1 MDMSNP
7 LTVVGIVLTAFIVLM
22 VLSVVLEF
30 LSHPIRF
37 LAKIVLKIAG
47 ILFVILA
54 MFQIADLINNKGVK
68 WDAVA
73 VMVGCALV
81 GALCEW
87 LIVRPSML
95 ERAPWN
101 ERPSREGRTPSMRNG
116 SGIRMSGTTGNGSAT
131 ARYGKTETR
140 NEMNE
145 KNAAPEPG
153 ERSCLSRTGVILEIE
168 EREYRR
174 RINRRSEL

>member
-68 WDAVA
+68 WDAWQSWSAAPGRRTVRVA
-73 VMVGCALV
+73 DCASEH
-81 GALCEW
+81 A
-87 LIVRPSML
+87 
-95 ERAPWN
+95 
-101 ERPSREGRTPSMRNG
+101 RTPRH
-116 SGIRMSGTTGNGSAT
+116 GTRGHREKQNAEHEKWKRYQDERHDWEWERDRTIWKDGN
-131 ARYGKTETR
+131 
-140 NEMNE
+140 
-145 KNAAPEPG
+145 
-153 ERSCLSRTGVILEIE
+153 E
-168 EREYRR
+168 E
-174 RINRRSEL
+174 

>member
-73 VMVGCALV
+73 VMVGCAP
-81 GALCEW
+81 GRRT
-87 LIVRPSML
+87 VRVADCAS
-95 ERAPWN
+95 EHA
-101 ERPSREGRTPSMRNG
+101 RTPRH
-116 SGIRMSGTTGNGSAT
+116 GTRGH
-131 ARYGKTETR
+131 R
-140 NEMNE
+140 E
-145 KNAAPEPG
+145 KA
-153 ERSCLSRTGVILEIE
+153 ERRA
-168 EREYRR
+168 
-174 RINRRSEL
+174 

>member
-87 LIVRPSML
+87 LIGAS
-95 ERAPWN
+95 EHA
-101 ERPSREGRTPSMRNG
+101 RTPRH
-116 SGIRMSGTTGNGSAT
+116 GTRGH
-131 ARYGKTETR
+131 R
-140 NEMNE
+140 E
-145 KNAAPEPG
+145 KA
-153 ERSCLSRTGVILEIE
+153 ERRA
-168 EREYRR
+168 
-174 RINRRSEL
+174 

>member
-87 LIVRPSML
+87 LIVRPSM
-95 ERAPWN
+95 
-101 ERPSREGRTPSMRNG
+101 RNG

-145 KNAAPEPG
+145 KNAASEPG

>member
-37 LAKIVLKIAG
+37 
-47 ILFVILA
+47 
-54 MFQIADLINNKGVK
+54 
-68 WDAVA
+68 
-73 VMVGCALV
+73 MVGCALV

-95 ERAPWN
+95 ERRA
-101 ERPSREGRTPSMRNG
+101 M
-116 SGIRMSGTTGNGSAT
+116 
-131 ARYGKTETR
+131 
-140 NEMNE
+140 
-145 KNAAPEPG
+145 
-153 ERSCLSRTGVILEIE
+153 
-168 EREYRR
+168 EREAIERR
-174 RINRRSEL
+174 QNAEHEKWKRYQDERHDWEWERDRTIWKDGNEE

>member
-7 LTVVGIVLTAFIVLM
+7 LTVVGIVLTAFIVLI

-47 ILFVILA
+47 ILFVIL
-54 MFQIADLINNKGVK
+54 GVK

-95 ERAPWN
+95 ERRA
-101 ERPSREGRTPSMRNG
+101 M
-116 SGIRMSGTTGNGSAT
+116 
-131 ARYGKTETR
+131 
-140 NEMNE
+140 
-145 KNAAPEPG
+145 
-153 ERSCLSRTGVILEIE
+153 
-168 EREYRR
+168 EREAIERR
-174 RINRRSEL
+174 LTAVLDKWTRYLDERHDWEWERDRTIWKDGNEE

>member
-54 MFQIADLINNKGVK
+54 MFQIADLINNKGV
-68 WDAVA
+68 
-73 VMVGCALV
+73 
-81 GALCEW
+81 
-87 LIVRPSML
+87 
-95 ERAPWN
+95 
-101 ERPSREGRTPSMRNG
+101 
-116 SGIRMSGTTGNGSAT
+116 
-131 ARYGKTETR
+131 
-140 NEMNE
+140 
-145 KNAAPEPG
+145 
-153 ERSCLSRTGVILEIE
+153 ILEIE

>member
-54 MFQIADLINNKGVK
+54 MFQIADLINNRGVK

-87 LIVRPSML
+87 LIVRASIVGRRAL
-95 ERAPWN
+95 EREALAS
-101 ERPSREGRTPSMRNG
+101 RPHPAHEKRK
-116 SGIRMSGTTGNGSAT
+116 
-131 ARYGKTETR
+131 RYE
-140 NEMNE
+140 
-145 KNAAPEPG
+145 G
-153 ERSCLSRTGVILEIE
+153 ERHDWEWERDRTIWKDGNDE
-168 EREYRR
+168 
-174 RINRRSEL
+174 

>member
-1 MDMSNP
+1 MDMNNP

-95 ERAPWN
+95 ERRA
-101 ERPSREGRTPSMRNG
+101 M
-116 SGIRMSGTTGNGSAT
+116 
-131 ARYGKTETR
+131 
-140 NEMNE
+140 
-145 KNAAPEPG
+145 
-153 ERSCLSRTGVILEIE
+153 
-168 EREYRR
+168 EREAIERR
-174 RINRRSEL
+174 QNAEHEKWKRYQDERHDWEWERDRTIWKDGNEE

>member
-95 ERAPWN
+95 ERRAM
-101 ERPSREGRTPSMRNG
+101 EREAIERRQNAEHDKWK
-116 SGIRMSGTTGNGSAT
+116 
-131 ARYGKTETR
+131 RYQD
-140 NEMNE
+140 EMNE
-145 KNAAPEPG
+145 KNAASEPG

>member
-68 WDAVA
+68 WDAWQSWSLR
-73 VMVGCALV
+73 LV

-95 ERAPWN
+95 ERRA
-101 ERPSREGRTPSMRNG
+101 M
-116 SGIRMSGTTGNGSAT
+116 
-131 ARYGKTETR
+131 
-140 NEMNE
+140 
-145 KNAAPEPG
+145 
-153 ERSCLSRTGVILEIE
+153 
-168 EREYRR
+168 EREAIERR
-174 RINRRSEL
+174 QNAEHEKWKRYQDERHDWEWERDRTIWKDGNEE

>member
-87 LIVRPSML
+87 DCAS
-95 ERAPWN
+95 EHA
-101 ERPSREGRTPSMRNG
+101 RTPRH
-116 SGIRMSGTTGNGSAT
+116 GTRGH
-131 ARYGKTETR
+131 R
-140 NEMNE
+140 E
-145 KNAAPEPG
+145 KA
-153 ERSCLSRTGVILEIE
+153 ERRA
-168 EREYRR
+168 
-174 RINRRSEL
+174 

>member
-7 LTVVGIVLTAFIVLM
+7 LTAVGIVLTAFIVLI

-95 ERAPWN
+95 ERRA
-101 ERPSREGRTPSMRNG
+101 M
-116 SGIRMSGTTGNGSAT
+116 
-131 ARYGKTETR
+131 
-140 NEMNE
+140 
-145 KNAAPEPG
+145 
-153 ERSCLSRTGVILEIE
+153 
-168 EREYRR
+168 EREAIERR
-174 RINRRSEL
+174 QNAEHEKWKRYQDERHDWEWERDRTTWKDGNEE

>member
-1 MDMSNP
+1 MFRSLGYTTEVTPASRDGGYDILLRGRDGVMS
-7 LTVVGIVLTAFIVLM
+7 IVEC
-22 VLSVVLEF
+22 S
-30 LSHPIRF
+30 F

-95 ERAPWN
+95 ERRA
-101 ERPSREGRTPSMRNG
+101 M
-116 SGIRMSGTTGNGSAT
+116 
-131 ARYGKTETR
+131 
-140 NEMNE
+140 
-145 KNAAPEPG
+145 
-153 ERSCLSRTGVILEIE
+153 
-168 EREYRR
+168 EREAIERR
-174 RINRRSEL
+174 QNAEHEKWKRYQDERHDWEWERDRTIWKDGNEE

>member
-22 VLSVVLEF
+22 VL
-30 LSHPIRF
+30 R
-37 LAKIVLKIAG
+37 
-47 ILFVILA
+47 ILA

-95 ERAPWN
+95 ERRA
-101 ERPSREGRTPSMRNG
+101 M
-116 SGIRMSGTTGNGSAT
+116 
-131 ARYGKTETR
+131 
-140 NEMNE
+140 
-145 KNAAPEPG
+145 
-153 ERSCLSRTGVILEIE
+153 
-168 EREYRR
+168 EREAIERR
-174 RINRRSEL
+174 QNAEHEKWKRYQDERHDWEWERDRTIWKDGNEE

>member
-1 MDMSNP
+1 
-7 LTVVGIVLTAFIVLM
+7 
-22 VLSVVLEF
+22 
-30 LSHPIRF
+30 
-37 LAKIVLKIAG
+37 
-47 ILFVILA
+47 
-54 MFQIADLINNKGVK
+54 
-68 WDAVA
+68 
-73 VMVGCALV
+73 
-81 GALCEW
+81 
-87 LIVRPSML
+87 
-95 ERAPWN
+95 
-101 ERPSREGRTPSMRNG
+101 MRNG

>member
-37 LAKIVLKIAG
+37 LAKI
-47 ILFVILA
+47 
-54 MFQIADLINNKGVK
+54 DLINNKGVK

-95 ERAPWN
+95 ERRA
-101 ERPSREGRTPSMRNG
+101 M
-116 SGIRMSGTTGNGSAT
+116 
-131 ARYGKTETR
+131 
-140 NEMNE
+140 
-145 KNAAPEPG
+145 
-153 ERSCLSRTGVILEIE
+153 
-168 EREYRR
+168 EREAIERR
-174 RINRRSEL
+174 QNAEHEKWKRYQDERHDWEWERDRTIWKDGNEE

>member
-68 WDAVA
+68 WTPWQSWSA
-73 VMVGCALV
+73 
-81 GALCEW
+81 
-87 LIVRPSML
+87 
-95 ERAPWN
+95 APW
-101 ERPSREGRTPSMRNG
+101 SAHCA
-116 SGIRMSGTTGNGSAT
+116 SG
-131 ARYGKTETR
+131 
-140 NEMNE
+140 
-145 KNAAPEPG
+145 
-153 ERSCLSRTGVILEIE
+153 
-168 EREYRR
+168 
-174 RINRRSEL
+174 

>member
-95 ERAPWN
+95 ERRAM
-101 ERPSREGRTPSMRNG
+101 EREAIERRQSMRNG

-131 ARYGKTETR
+131 VRYGKTETR

>member
-95 ERAPWN
+95 ERRAM
-101 ERPSREGRTPSMRNG
+101 EREAIERRQNAEHEKWKRYQDERHDWEWE
-116 SGIRMSGTTGNGSAT
+116 RD